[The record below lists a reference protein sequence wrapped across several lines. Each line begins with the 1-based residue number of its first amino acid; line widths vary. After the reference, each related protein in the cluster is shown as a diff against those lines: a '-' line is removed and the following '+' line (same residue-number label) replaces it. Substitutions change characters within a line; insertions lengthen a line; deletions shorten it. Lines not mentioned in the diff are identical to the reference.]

1 MRDSTGSSSIGAFLT
16 IKNVFGSSGTL
27 PQAIFRSRILF
38 TGRLASHPRS
48 RPRLPGMTGG
58 VTGPEVKNAGNPRKW
73 KLSRSQRRDVGEMSS
88 GLRMDVKSG
97 RCAEA
102 RAARQPTA
110 RTYPRGFMVV
120 GGCQFMQFH
129 NQLLGNAGADLDAWT
144 LFAHSAECAFRASRE
159 VASNAQRRCRG
170 EWRYHLQPR
179 WT

>member
-16 IKNVFGSSGTL
+16 IKNVFGSSDPPTH
-27 PQAIFRSRILF
+27 AISELDSFHWSCRFALQS
-38 TGRLASHPRS
+38 T
-48 RPRLPGMTGG
+48 PRLQGMTGG
-58 VTGPEVKNAGNPRKW
+58 VARPDVKSSGNPGKW

-88 GLRMDVKSG
+88 GLRMDVKRG

-110 RTYPRGFMVV
+110 RTYPPGFMVV